1 MSVFQRAVGY
11 KSVLLMA
18 MAVFLL
24 SAAVQAQNF
33 LYNVSELVAGS
44 EPSGVIFDDFN
55 RDGRIDL
62 AVANYGDNTVS
73 IFLGTSG
80 AKFSPKVN
88 HATGAEPTGLIA
100 ADFRG
105 TGKLDIVTVNIGS
118 GGVDAPGSV
127 SVLLGNG
134 NGTFQ
139 KHVDYPV
146 GNYPTGVV
154 AGDFNG
160 DGKLDLAVSNAYS
173 NTVSILF
180 GNGDGTFQSQVAITV
195 GNQPMS
201 IAVGDFNGDGKLD
214 LVASCVESGALSVLL
229 SKGDGGFTRL
239 DSSFGAPGP
248 GAVVIAVGDFN
259 RDGKLDVAISEPL
272 SLLTGNGDGTFQNPV
287 ALPSSGVDRITA
299 LVAGDL
305 NRDGKLDLAAYCLSG
320 LGVLLGKGDGTFRPP
335 ILSPSV
341 SPNTTPPGSIAFA
354 DINGDG
360 RLDLAASKGD
370 LGSVSLSLGKGDGSF
385 AVPKNV
391 DFLKT
396 AYWPDASV
404 VADFNGDGK
413 SDIAVAEVGFPRG
426 RISVL
431 LGTGPATFGTP
442 VNSPLASQ
450 AINNNDEMLVGD
462 FNGDGR
468 PDLIVMDD
476 YAKGFQVLLGNGDG
490 TFKAP
495 VDTNLGTPL
504 TFAVGD
510 FDGDGKTD
518 VVVTTTVNA
527 QVHISIYLSNGDGT
541 FRLGQQYT
549 QVYGGVNVAD
559 VNKDGK
565 QDLVIISFAQPLL
578 VMLGNGDG
586 TFQKAI
592 PGPTAIYSGEAV
604 IRDFNGDGKPDIVVG
619 TYDGIAF
626 LKGSGDGTFAAP
638 VYSNPTFQFCCQASA
653 GDFNGDGRLDVVSNL
668 YNTVL
673 VIPGNGDG
681 TFQSPIPYSQ
691 NGQLSS
697 GNIVVG
703 DFNYDGVSDLGLVIS
718 DQTTGATE
726 ASLYLSEPTVQL
738 FPTSVNFGSENVGN
752 ASLSTTIYLRNMGNA
767 KLSVFDIVLSGTSF
781 LETTTCGKTLPI
793 GGLCKVQVSFKPT
806 VKGKQYGKVTISGS
820 ATPNPQQVFLQGTG
834 Q

>member
-1 MSVFQRAVGY
+1 MSVLQRPIGYRAAALMPIAV
-11 KSVLLMA
+11 L
-18 MAVFLL
+18 LL
-24 SAAVQAQNF
+24 SAGVQAQNF
-33 LYNVSELVAGS
+33 VYNVSELVAGV
-44 EPSGVIFDDFN
+44 EPAGVIFEDFN
-55 RDGRIDL
+55 RDSRIDV

-73 IFLGTSG
+73 IFMGASG
-80 AKFSPKVN
+80 AKFAAKVN
-88 HATGAEPTGLIA
+88 YSTGAEPTGLVA
-100 ADFRG
+100 ADLRG

-134 NGTFQ
+134 SGTFQ

-180 GNGDGTFQSQVAITV
+180 GNGDGTFQSQLAITV

-201 IAVGDFNGDGKLD
+201 IAIGDFNGDGKLD
-214 LVASCVESGALSVLL
+214 LVTSCVESGVLSMLL

-239 DSSFGAPGP
+239 DSSYGIPGP
-248 GAVVIAVGDFN
+248 GDVVIAVGDFN
-259 RDGKLDVAISEPL
+259 RDGKLDVAVSEPL
-272 SLLTGNGDGTFQNPV
+272 SLLLGNGDGTFQNPV
-287 ALPSSGVDRITA
+287 AVPTSGVNRVTT
-299 LVAGDL
+299 LVAGDF
-305 NRDGKLDLAAYCLSG
+305 NHDGKVDLAAYSLSG
-320 LGVLLGKGDGTFRPP
+320 LTVLLGKGDGTFRPT

-341 SPNTTPPGSIAFA
+341 PPNTTPPGSIAFA

-360 RLDLAASKGD
+360 RLDVAASNGV
-370 LGSVSLSLGKGDGSF
+370 SVSLLLGKGDGSF

-391 DFLKT
+391 DFVKST
-396 AYWPDASV
+396 YGPDASV

-413 SDIAVAEVGFPRG
+413 LDIAVAEVGFPHG
-426 RISVL
+426 QVSVL
-431 LGTGPATFGTP
+431 LGTGAAKFGTP
-442 VNSPLASQ
+442 LKSPLASQ

-468 PDLIVMDD
+468 LDLIVMDD

-504 TFAVGD
+504 TLAVGD
-510 FDGDGKTD
+510 FDGDGETD
-518 VVVTTTVNA
+518 VVVTTTTVNA
-527 QVHISIYLSNGDGT
+527 QVLISIYLSNGNGT

-565 QDLVIISFAQPLL
+565 EDLVIISFAHPLL
-578 VMLGNGDG
+578 VMLGNGNG

-592 PGPTAIYSGEAV
+592 SGPTASYIGEAV
-604 IRDFNGDGKPDIVVG
+604 IRDFNGDGKPDIVAV
-619 TYDGIAF
+619 TYNGIAF
-626 LKGSGDGTFAAP
+626 LRGNSDGTFVAP
-638 VYSNPTFQFCCQASA
+638 VYSNSTLQFCCQVSA
-653 GDFNGDGRLDVVSNL
+653 GDFNGDGKLDVVSNL
-668 YNTVL
+668 YNAVR
-673 VIPGNGDG
+673 VIPGKGDG
-681 TFQSPIPYSQ
+681 TFQSPTAYSQ
-691 NGQLSS
+691 NGQLST

-703 DFNYDGVSDLGLVIS
+703 DFNDDGVSDVGLVIN

-726 ASLYLSEPTVQL
+726 ASLYLSEPTVHL
-738 FPTSVNFGSENVGN
+738 FPKSVNFGSETVGN
-752 ASLSTTIYLRNMGNA
+752 TTLPSTIYLRNVGNA
-767 KLSVFDIVLSGTSF
+767 KLSIFAITVSGTSF
-781 LETTTCGKTLPI
+781 LEKTTCGKPLAI
-793 GGLCKVQVSFKPT
+793 GGLCTVQVSFKPIA
-806 VKGKQYGKVTISGS
+806 KGIQRGTVTISGS
-820 ATPNPQQVFLQGTG
+820 ATPNPQTILLQGTG